1 MKKIILFIVSVLIF
15 HGCGEV
21 NYGEDNSSIN
31 YESNSISNQVT
42 NPETMV
48 SMEWKKSYRRIF
60 RKYTIMDSNDNFYS
74 LHLEDQPHRA
84 IINKMDA
91 NGNFIWQKTIEFNT
105 KLDTTY
111 IYNGEMK
118 IDKSGNI
125 YLVGSGHNKVDKIT
139 STNDLFQNAFVMK
152 ISSSGDK
159 IWEYIENSTI
169 RTYGEALSVDK
180 SGNVYFVGRDENSK
194 LSLIKLNKNG
204 KKVFKKSYNSVS
216 YTTMGKVDI
225 ILSDNNIYLL
235 TKMSVSKKK
244 PLYVIKTSL
253 DGVQEWA
260 KSYKIQEDEYL
271 LDTVGFEE
279 DSNGDIIIVSN
290 KTKLVNNSI
299 LYDINL
305 FKINQNGSKLW
316 EKTYGTDKVDKVRF
330 IKLDNNNNIFLT
342 GYTQGAFNGF
352 ENQEATLDI
361 FLSKVSPEGDVLK
374 TDQIKTFGL
383 RGMNVAGGKFIGFN
397 KQNNLF
403 ISGDGNID
411 DNSSTSS
418 FLIKYK

>member
-1 MKKIILFIVSVLIF
+1 MKKIILFIASVLIF

-60 RKYTIMDSNDNFYS
+60 RKYTVMDSNDNFYS